1 MEQNL
6 FKFDMDKANNGLP
19 NHLFRYISSITPLI
33 NVDLI
38 VCDPKK
44 GFLLSWRSDEYYGP
58 GWHIPGGIIR
68 FKENLIDRLNFVA
81 KNELNLDNE
90 LKYSLISINQIM
102 NPTRDVRGHFIS
114 MLFISYIKDIS
125 INNKDIKERE
135 NGYLKWH
142 KIIPDGIIKQ
152 HKRYEKILYSIMN
165 NNISNS
171 IDTGNLLE
179 NYSPHYEK

>member
-6 FKFDMDKANNGLP
+6 LKCDMDKANNGLP

-68 FKENLIDRLNFVA
+68 FKENFIDRLYFVA
-81 KNELNLDNE
+81 KNELNLDHE
-90 LKYSLISINQIM
+90 LKYYIHSLQIKL
-102 NPTRDVRGHFIS
+102 I
-114 MLFISYIKDIS
+114 
-125 INNKDIKERE
+125 
-135 NGYLKWH
+135 
-142 KIIPDGIIKQ
+142 
-152 HKRYEKILYSIMN
+152 
-165 NNISNS
+165 
-171 IDTGNLLE
+171 
-179 NYSPHYEK
+179 